1 LKKGRKMKAKDIFI
15 AIILL
20 ILATYVSQRLTVE
33 FSLTQQSHL
42 IVNVILG
49 FALFKIQSLF
59 IKV

>member
-1 LKKGRKMKAKDIFI
+1 MKAKDIFI